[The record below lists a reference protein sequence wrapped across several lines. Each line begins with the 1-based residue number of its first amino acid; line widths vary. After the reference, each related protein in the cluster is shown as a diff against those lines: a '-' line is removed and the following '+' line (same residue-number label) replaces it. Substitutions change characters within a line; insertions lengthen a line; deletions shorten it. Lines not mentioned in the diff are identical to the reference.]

1 MSQWLERR
9 TGVREF
15 LTRHGRG
22 FAVPEESGAGVS
34 LGAILVFLLLLQ
46 LATGLLLLLYFVADP
61 AGAFESVRG
70 LMRDVPY
77 GWLIRLVHAH
87 GANWMVALLFLHL
100 FRTAFQGAYKDPRE
114 LVWVSGCVLFLLVLG
129 AALTG
134 YILPWSQ
141 MSYWATTIVTAS
153 FSYAPFVGT
162 DLAHWVRGGEFVGDA
177 TFRRALA
184 AHVGL
189 LPILL
194 LAVVAVHLA
203 LVRRVGLAG
212 QARRRGDAG
221 TSGVVPFYPRIA
233 LRYATSIVGFS
244 IVLMISVFFLP
255 NLFFPAEHLL
265 PADAFETPPNV
276 KPEWYFLWAY
286 QLPRLVPEEVVLVLQ
301 GTALAALFA
310 LPFIDRGPDRHPL
323 DRRVIV
329 AGIALALVALV
340 TLSVLGYRA

>member
-34 LGAILVFLLLLQ
+34 FGAILVFLLLLQ

-141 MSYWATTIVTAS
+141 MSYWATTVTTAS
-153 FSYAPFVGT
+153 FSYVPLVGT
-162 DLAHWVRGGEFVGDA
+162 DLVHWVRGGEFVGAA
-177 TFRRALA
+177 TYRRDLA

-189 LPILL
+189 LPLLL
-194 LAVVAVHLA
+194 LAVVAIHLA

-212 QARRRGDAG
+212 RSRRRGDEAP
-221 TSGVVPFYPRIA
+221 SRVVPFYPRIA
-233 LRYATSIVGFS
+233 LRYAAAIVGFS
-244 IVLMISVFFLP
+244 IVLMISVFFVP
-255 NLFFPAEHLL
+255 NLFFPAHHLV
-265 PADAFETPPNV
+265 PADPFETPLNV
-276 KPEWYFLWAY
+276 KPEWYFLWVY
-286 QLPRLVPEEVVLVLQ
+286 QLPRLVPEGLALVLQ
-301 GTALAALFA
+301 VAALVALFA
-310 LPFIDRGPDRHPL
+310 LPFIDRGPGRHPL
-323 DRRVIV
+323 DRPVI
-329 AGIALALVALV
+329 ATGLALALVALV